1 MQPKGKTKMSQY
13 DNTNRGQVWV
23 NDKKDSERHPDLK
36 GSINVDGKE
45 FWLSAWKK
53 KPDANPKAPV
63 LSFSIQAKDE
73 QAAPK
78 PQAAAPAAISND
90 DEDLPW

>member
-1 MQPKGKTKMSQY
+1 MTDY
-13 DNTNRGQVWV
+13 DDTNRGQVWI

-36 GSINVDGKE
+36 GSINVNGVE
-45 FWLSAWKK
+45 FWLSAWKR

-63 LSFSIQAKDE
+63 LSFSVQEKEGQAM
-73 QAAPK
+73 AANPSK
-78 PQAAAPAAISND
+78 PAAAVPD